1 MHASYGAKSI
11 NVTKVDKMS
20 EASLPNVDSILSS
33 YEKDTTTMFGARNQ
47 YPKSTSQ
54 GIVDLE

>member
-11 NVTKVDKMS
+11 HVAKVDKMS

-33 YEKDTTTMFGARNQ
+33 YEKRYYYHVWGMEAVPQ
-47 YPKSTSQ
+47 EHK
-54 GIVDLE
+54 